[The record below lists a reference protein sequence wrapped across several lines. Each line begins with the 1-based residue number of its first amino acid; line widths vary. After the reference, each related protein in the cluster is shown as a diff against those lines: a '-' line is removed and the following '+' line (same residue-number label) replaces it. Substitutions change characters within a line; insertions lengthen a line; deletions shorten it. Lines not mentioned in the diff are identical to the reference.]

1 MSHHQL
7 RHLSCTVTLNME
19 NMPTGEG
26 WRGVAEAL
34 LNWQQASSSLFVYM
48 NTEQHGRGNSGG
60 SGVLGVW
67 VQVSSVRAAV
77 DTPLNFSGFKVLV
90 HRTWMCL

>member
-1 MSHHQL
+1 
-7 RHLSCTVTLNME
+7 ME

-48 NTEQHGRGNSGG
+48 NTEAAWAGKFWRVWSAG
-60 SGVLGVW
+60 SLG
-67 VQVSSVRAAV
+67 SSE
-77 DTPLNFSGFKVLV
+77 
-90 HRTWMCL
+90 